1 MTQCDEKNFRNN
13 AELTTLFL
21 RLDEQKQ
28 DSALYILRALDF
40 AQSILCDHS
49 QITQKRSDE
58 K

>member
-1 MTQCDEKNFRNN
+1 MTQCEMNNFKKS

-28 DSALYILRALDF
+28 DNALHILRALDF